1 MFIKCLLIPVNLSR
15 QKELVDDLK
24 EIQQKEFVGQLKKT
38 DGENADNTQSM
49 FVLTILEKI

>member
-38 DGENADNTQSM
+38 DGKNADNTQSM

>member
-15 QKELVDDLK
+15 KKELVDDLK
-24 EIQQKEFVGQLKKT
+24 AIQQKEFVGQLKKT

>member
-1 MFIKCLLIPVNLSR
+1 MFIKCLLIPVNLSK

-24 EIQQKEFVGQLKKT
+24 AIQQKEFVGQLKKT

>member
-15 QKELVDDLK
+15 KKELVDDLNA
-24 EIQQKEFVGQLKKT
+24 IQQKEFVGQLKKT
-38 DGENADNTQSM
+38 DGENADNAQSM

>member
-15 QKELVDDLK
+15 KKELVDDLNA
-24 EIQQKEFVGQLKKT
+24 IQQKEFVGQLKKT
-38 DGENADNTQSM
+38 DGENADNTQSL

>member
-24 EIQQKEFVGQLKKT
+24 EIQQKELVGQLKKT
-38 DGENADNTQSM
+38 DGKNADNTQSM